1 MTRIWFRPTVKF
13 LQLHTSDSVFWLWKP
28 IGTKD
33 SSFGK
38 PRSRG
43 VEFMDG
49 HGLSYQFFLNE
60 TSHSSEVILTAGAL
74 GSPQLLLLSGIGP
87 SEHLREFNI
96 PLVLHSPS
104 VGQRVQDNPRSSV
117 SWLSHQYYSIQVVG
131 ILKASQNYIESLS
144 SFVNGTLSPPGPK
157 KDNVYSEVI
166 FEKLAFPLS
175 RGELRLRSTDPRDNP
190 SVRYN
195 YYSHPLDLERCVHG
209 VRVISNLLNSPSLRR
224 FNSNSSHE
232 FDFTGKPF
240 PKNMS
245 DDAAVAQ
252 ICRDTLNTIWHFHGG
267 CEVGYVVNKRYE
279 VNGVESLRIVD
290 ASTFTDG
297 PGTNPQST
305 TMMLGR

>member
-1 MTRIWFRPTVKF
+1 MY
-13 LQLHTSDSVFWLWKP
+13 
-28 IGTKD
+28 IG
-33 SSFGK
+33 
-38 PRSRG
+38 
-43 VEFMDG
+43 
-49 HGLSYQFFLNE
+49 N
-60 TSHSSEVILTAGAL
+60 
-74 GSPQLLLLSGIGP
+74 
-87 SEHLREFNI
+87 
-96 PLVLHSPS
+96 
-104 VGQRVQDNPRSSV
+104 
-117 SWLSHQYYSIQVVG
+117 
-131 ILKASQNYIESLS
+131 
-144 SFVNGTLSPPGPK
+144 
-157 KDNVYSEVI
+157 I

-232 FDFTGKPF
+232 FNFTGKPF
-240 PKNMS
+240 PNNMS

-267 CEVGYVVNKRYE
+267 CEVGYVVNNKYE